1 MAHSHQVVDDDK
13 RFIIDSATRTIS
25 NPETNKLILIQHDH
39 NSELY
44 SFEIDR
50 YIEGHDMLQC
60 DRVEVHYI
68 NSTVSS
74 RQQSCGIYKVDDVT
88 LSGMDETKIVFTWLI
103 SEYATKYAGSL
114 NFLIEFTCLG
124 DDDVADYKWHTD
136 IYKDIIVLQGID
148 NSGVIESIL
157 PDIIETWKNVVYN
170 TNYAYVTAVEHGFT
184 GTEEDWLLSLH
195 GKDGLSAYEI
205 AVKNGY
211 VGTEAEWL
219 TSLEGIMNLKVYA
232 KTADVNAAL
241 EAKANVEHTHE
252 MTDINGLSNALS
264 QKANSTHVH
273 PISSVSGLQAEL
285 DTKQK
290 SRKTFTNI
298 SVDTNAWIADS
309 TYDDFPYRA
318 SVACT
323 GVTNEMFADV
333 VLNPS
338 AAIEGRYASVCTTY
352 NGGVYLYASSVPAV
366 TLIIPTIIVWE

>member
-25 NPETNKLILIQHDH
+25 NPETNKLILMQHDH

-124 DDDVADYKWHTD
+124 DDDVAD
-136 IYKDIIVLQGID
+136 
-148 NSGVIESIL
+148 
-157 PDIIETWKNVVYN
+157 IETWKNVVYN

-219 TSLEGIMNLKVYA
+219 TSLEGVMNLTVYA

-241 EAKANVEHTHE
+241 ETKANVEHTHE

-264 QKANSTHVH
+264 QKANSTHTH

-285 DTKQK
+285 DSKQK

-318 SVACT
+318 SVSCT

-333 VLNPS
+333 VLDPS
-338 AAIEGRYASVCTTY
+338 AAIEGRYASVCATY

-366 TLIIPTIIVWE
+366 TLIIPTILVWE